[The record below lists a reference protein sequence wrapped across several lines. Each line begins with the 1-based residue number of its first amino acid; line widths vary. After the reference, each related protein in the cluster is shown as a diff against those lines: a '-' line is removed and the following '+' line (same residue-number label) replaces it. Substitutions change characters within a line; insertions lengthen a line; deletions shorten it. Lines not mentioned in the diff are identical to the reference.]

1 MKGVMKMKFRN
12 TICYILSFLLIFSVL
27 SPCMIV
33 GADETEE
40 KTEAAETTEN
50 AENAEATEGET
61 AEGEDA
67 EGEDAEGEETEG
79 EEGEE
84 EEEGYQLT
92 RDYIKEGYVN
102 EEHKLSTMTMYFED
116 DKYEIWGL
124 EETGE
129 VAFRVKETGQILLT
143 NPYDVPTSKSSDAVK
158 SDLLSQIMMT
168 YKDSGGAI
176 VNFNSYTDAAS
187 NGQIKMTKTR
197 QGLRVDYTLGKEQ
210 SKYLVPK
217 QIERSSF
224 EENILSYFED
234 TSSREYKQLTAY
246 FSLQDPFDPTI
257 PDSILTSMKVKW
269 PITEKYAIYVLD
281 SGISNRELEVLEGYI
296 KGNTEYT
303 EDMMTADYE
312 LIDYVDTSAA
322 PALFRFAIEY
332 SLDDNGIK
340 IRMPATS
347 IKYDSSNYS
356 LQNVRLLPYF
366 GAGSNENIG
375 FTMVPDGSGTITRF
389 EEIGTKAFNLTGKL
403 YGRDYSFHTISGYT
417 QETMRIPAYGVI
429 ESAPYT
435 EWIPEPEETEE
446 DVEETAAE
454 GEETTEEATD
464 GEEAAETAEGEEAA
478 EAVETEAEE
487 TEAET
492 VVEEEAAEA
501 AEETEA
507 EAEVADEANEE
518 VADESSD
525 STELEVSENEENAEP
540 VIVRKG
546 YVAYLEEGDAMA
558 EVTASHGGN
567 AHKYS
572 SVYSTFYPKPT
583 DTYYLTGISSTGS
596 ASWSVTSERKY
607 TGNYTIRVFPLSGD
621 DIDYTDMAVEI
632 RNYLEK
638 NGVLSRIKSD
648 EEATDDVP
656 LYVENFGTIETQQKI
671 AGFPV
676 DVQTPLTTFEQTQN
690 MITKLKEQGVG
701 NLNVKL
707 TGWYNG
713 GMIHTAPSKLKVESA
728 LGGKNGLRE
737 LTDFAK
743 ENKVGIYPDIDFTY
757 VDTFGSF
764 DGFNYKDHSVKTI
777 DGRSASHRIYNAL
790 YQGFE
795 DDESLIIAPPAMAD
809 FYENI
814 EKKYTELGATGI
826 SVGTLGYDLNS
837 DHNEDYTLTREDAKD
852 YIAGFLGDL
861 DASAGS
867 VMINGGNAY
876 ALQYADHILGV
887 PLDSSLNINTSV
899 SIPFMGM
906 VLHGYTQF
914 TGTALNL
921 DGDYEY
927 SMLKAMENG
936 ASLYFMLSMD
946 NTSELKA
953 FPQFSKYY
961 AIQYDIW
968 EPKLIETY
976 NTFNDAMKRVKYSL
990 ITEHEYL
997 GTRIVRVAYDNGTEF
1012 VLNYNTHDVTL
1023 DDVTTVEAMTFAVR

>member
-1 MKGVMKMKFRN
+1 MKFKN
-12 TICYILSFLLIFSVL
+12 IICYILSFLLIFSAFA
-27 SPCMIV
+27 PCMIV

-40 KTEAAETTEN
+40 KTETAESAEKTEEN
-50 AENAEATEGET
+50 ADGEKTEGE
-61 AEGEDA
+61 EGED
-67 EGEDAEGEETEG
+67 GEED

-84 EEEGYQLT
+84 EEEGYQLAK
-92 RDYIKEGYVN
+92 DYIKEGYVN
-102 EEHKLSTMTMYFED
+102 EDHKLSEMTMYFED

-129 VAFRVKETGQILLT
+129 VAFRVKATGQVLLT

-158 SDLLSQIMMT
+158 QELLSQIMMT
-168 YKDSGGAI
+168 YKDSGGAL
-176 VNFNSYTDAAS
+176 VNFNTYKDAACY
-187 NGQIKMTKTR
+187 GQIKMSKTR

-210 SKYLVPK
+210 AKYLVPK
-217 QIERSSF
+217 QIERASF
-224 EENILSYFED
+224 EENILAHFED
-234 TSSREYKQLTAY
+234 TSSREYKQLEAY
-246 FSLQDPFDPTI
+246 YSLQDPFDPTI

-296 KGNTEYT
+296 KGNTEYN
-303 EDMMTADYE
+303 EDMMAADYE

-340 IRMPATS
+340 IRMPAKS

-356 LQNVRLLPYF
+356 LQSVRLLPYF
-366 GAGSNENIG
+366 GAGRNENIG
-375 FTMVPDGSGTITRF
+375 FTMLPDGSGTVTRF
-389 EEIGTKAFNLTGKL
+389 EDIGNKAFNLAGKL

-429 ESAPYT
+429 ESNPYT
-435 EWIPEPEETEE
+435 KWIPEPEETEE
-446 DVEETAAE
+446 TAEDATETESTEIEATEDAEVAEKTEETVA
-454 GEETTEEATD
+454 EETTDTV
-464 GEEAAETAEGEEAA
+464 
-478 EAVETEAEE
+478 EAVEAEE
-487 TEAET
+487 TVNDINIPAET
-492 VVEEEAAEA
+492 PAEEE
-501 AEETEA
+501 
-507 EAEVADEANEE
+507 D
-518 VADESSD
+518 
-525 STELEVSENEENAEP
+525 AEP
-540 VIVRKG
+540 VIKRQG

-558 EVTASHGGN
+558 EVTASHGGG

-583 DTYYLTGISSTGS
+583 DTYYLTGISTTGS
-596 ASWSVTSERKY
+596 ASWNVTSDRKY

-638 NGVLSRIKSD
+638 NGILSRITSE

-656 LYVENFGTIETQQKI
+656 LYVENFGTIKTQQKI

-676 DVQTPLTTFEQTQN
+676 DVQTPLTTFEQTQE
-690 MITKLKEQGVG
+690 MITMLKEQGVG

-713 GMIHTAPSKLKVESA
+713 GMQHTAPSKLKVEKA
-728 LGGKNGLRE
+728 VGGKKGLKE
-737 LTDFAK
+737 LTEFAK
-743 ENKVGIYPDIDFTY
+743 ENNVGIYPDLDFTY
-757 VDTFGSF
+757 VDTFTSF
-764 DGFNYKDHSVKTI
+764 DGFNTKNHGVKTI
-777 DGRSASHRIYNAL
+777 DGRTASHRIYNAL

-795 DDESLIIAPPAMAD
+795 DDESVIIAPPAMTD

-814 EKKYTELGATGI
+814 EKKFNDLGATGV
-826 SVGTLGYDLNS
+826 SAGTLGLDINS
-837 DHNEDYTLTREDAKD
+837 DHNEDYTLTRQDVKD
-852 YIAGFLGDL
+852 YIASFLGEL
-861 DASAGS
+861 DESTGS

-876 ALQYADHILGV
+876 ALKYADHILGV

-914 TGTALNL
+914 TGTPLNL

-1023 DDVTTVEAMTFAVR
+1023 DDGTTVEAMSFAVR

>member
-12 TICYILSFLLIFSVL
+12 TICYILSFMLIFSAL
-27 SPCMIV
+27 APYMIA

-40 KTEAAETTEN
+40 NTQVAETTEI
-50 AENAEATEGET
+50 
-61 AEGEDA
+61 AEGKEA
-67 EGEDAEGEETEG
+67 AEGEETA
-79 EEGEE
+79 EGEE

-92 RDYIKEGYVN
+92 RDYIKESYVN

-116 DKYEIWGL
+116 EKYEIWGL

-168 YKDSGGAI
+168 YKDNAGTL

-187 NGQIKMTKTR
+187 NGQIKMSKTR
-197 QGLRVDYTLGKEQ
+197 QGLRVDYTLGKQQ

-224 EENILSYFED
+224 EENILSHFED
-234 TSSREYKQLTAY
+234 THSREYKQLVAY
-246 FSLQDPFDPTI
+246 YSLQDPFDPTI
-257 PDSILTSMKVKW
+257 PETILTSMKVKW

-281 SGISNRELEVLEGYI
+281 SGVSNRELEVLEGYI
-296 KGNTEYT
+296 KANTEYT
-303 EDMMTADYE
+303 EDMMTEDYE
-312 LIDYVDTSAA
+312 LVDYVDTSAA

-332 SLDDNGIK
+332 TLDDNGIK

-356 LQNVRLLPYF
+356 LESVRLLPYF
-366 GAGSNENIG
+366 GAGRNENVG
-375 FTMVPDGSGTITRF
+375 FTMLPDGSGTITRF

-446 DVEETAAE
+446 
-454 GEETTEEATD
+454 
-464 GEEAAETAEGEEAA
+464 TAE
-478 EAVETEAEE
+478 V
-487 TEAET
+487 AET
-492 VVEEEAAEA
+492 VDVTNDVFIPAEIPTEDEE
-501 AEETEA
+501 
-507 EAEVADEANEE
+507 DK
-518 VADESSD
+518 
-525 STELEVSENEENAEP
+525 EP
-540 VIVRKG
+540 VIKRRG

-583 DTYYLTGISSTGS
+583 DTYYLTAISATGG
-596 ASWSVTSERKY
+596 ASWSVTSQRKY

-638 NGVLSRIKSD
+638 NEVLSRIKSD

-656 LYVENFGTIETQQKI
+656 LYVENFGTIKTQQKI

-690 MITKLKEQGVG
+690 MITNLKEQGVG

-737 LTDFAK
+737 LTDFAT
-743 ENKVGIYPDIDFTY
+743 ENNVGIYPDIDFTY

-764 DGFNYKDHSVKTI
+764 DGFDYKEHSVKTI

-795 DDESLIIAPPAMAD
+795 DDESLIIAPPAMSD
-809 FYENI
+809 FYEKI
-814 EKKYTELGATGI
+814 ENKYNELGATGI

-852 YIAGFLGDL
+852 YISGFLGDL
-861 DASAGS
+861 DESTGS

-876 ALQYADHILGV
+876 ALKYADHILGV

-899 SIPFMGM
+899 SIPFVGM

-914 TGTALNL
+914 TGTAINL

-1012 VLNYNTHDVTL
+1012 ILNYNTHDVTL
-1023 DDVTTVEAMTFAVR
+1023 DDGTAVEAMSFAVR

>member
-12 TICYILSFLLIFSVL
+12 TICYILSFMLIFL
-27 SPCMIV
+27 ALAPCMIV

-40 KTEAAETTEN
+40 NTQVAETTEI
-50 AENAEATEGET
+50 
-61 AEGEDA
+61 AEGKEA
-67 EGEDAEGEETEG
+67 AEGEETA
-79 EEGEE
+79 EGEE

-92 RDYIKEGYVN
+92 RDYIKESYVN

-168 YKDSGGAI
+168 YKDSGGAV

-197 QGLRVDYTLGKEQ
+197 QGLRVDYTLGKQ
-210 SKYLVPK
+210 QAKYLVPK
-217 QIERSSF
+217 QIEKSSF
-224 EENILSYFED
+224 EENILSHFED
-234 TSSREYKQLTAY
+234 THSREYKQLTAY
-246 FSLQDPFDPTI
+246 YSLQDPFDPTI
-257 PDSILTSMKVKW
+257 PETILTSMKVKW

-296 KGNTEYT
+296 KANTEYT
-303 EDMMTADYE
+303 EDMMTEDYE
-312 LIDYVDTSAA
+312 LVDYVDTSAA

-332 SLDDNGIK
+332 TLDDNGIK

-366 GAGSNENIG
+366 GAGSNENVG
-375 FTMVPDGSGTITRF
+375 FTMLPDGSGTITRF
-389 EEIGTKAFNLTGKL
+389 EEIGNKSFNLTGKL

-435 EWIPEPEETEE
+435 EWIPELEQTEE
-446 DVEETAAE
+446 AVEETSE
-454 GEETTEEATD
+454 NETSEAVEDTP
-464 GEEAAETAEGEEAA
+464 ENETAESVDIANDLFIPDEIS
-478 EAVETEAEE
+478 AEE
-487 TEAET
+487 
-492 VVEEEAAEA
+492 EE
-501 AEETEA
+501 
-507 EAEVADEANEE
+507 DK
-518 VADESSD
+518 
-525 STELEVSENEENAEP
+525 EP
-540 VIVRKG
+540 VIKRRG

-558 EVTASHGGN
+558 EMTASHGGN

-583 DTYYLTGISSTGS
+583 DSYYLTGISATGG

-607 TGNYTIRVFPLSGD
+607 TGNYTIRVFPLYGD

-638 NGVLSRIKSD
+638 NEVLSRIKSD
-648 EEATDDVP
+648 EEANDDVP
-656 LYVENFGTIETQQKI
+656 LYVENFGTIETQEKI

-690 MITKLKEQGVG
+690 MITSLKEQGVG
-701 NLNVKL
+701 NINVRL

-713 GMIHTAPSKLKVESA
+713 GMIHTAPAKLKVESA

-737 LTDFAK
+737 LTDFAR
-743 ENKVGIYPDIDFTY
+743 ENNVGIYPDIDFTY

-764 DGFNYKDHSVKTI
+764 DGFDYKEHSVKTI

-795 DDESLIIAPPAMAD
+795 EDMNLIIAPPAMAD
-809 FYENI
+809 FYEKI
-814 EKKYTELGATGI
+814 ENNYNELGATGI

-837 DHNEDYTLTREDAKD
+837 DHNEDYTLTREDAKE
-852 YIAGFLGDL
+852 YISSFLGDL
-861 DASAGS
+861 DESTGS

-876 ALQYADHILGV
+876 ALKYADHILGV

-899 SIPFMGM
+899 SIPFVGM

-914 TGTALNL
+914 TGTAINL

-936 ASLYFMLSMD
+936 AGLYFMLSMD

-1012 VLNYNTHDVTL
+1012 ILNYNTHDVTL
-1023 DDVTTVEAMTFAVR
+1023 DDGTAVEAMSFAVR